1 MADLKIEEYTLS
13 MNQALAEP
21 EQTVRIRPD
30 RPMTDEELM
39 RFCEDHDIARIE
51 RDTNGELLLMSA
63 AGNRTGRTNAYVI
76 HILTAWAEEDGR
88 GYCFDSSTGFTLPDG
103 SMRMPDAS
111 WVAARRWDAMS
122 EADQDRFSPICPEFV
137 IEIRSKSDRL
147 KTLQAKMEMWIA
159 NGAEVAWLIDPQ
171 RKTVEIYRPGDSPE
185 ELHDPSS
192 VQGSG
197 PMGGFELVMTRVWQ

>member
-1 MADLKIEEYTLS
+1 VVDLKIEEYTLS
-13 MNQALAEP
+13 MNYALAEP

-30 RPMTDEELM
+30 RPMSDEELM
-39 RFCEDHDIARIE
+39 RFCEDNDIARIE

-111 WVAARRWDAMS
+111 WVEAKRWDAMS

-147 KTLQAKMEMWIA
+147 KTLQTKMEMWIA

-171 RKTVEIYRPGDSPE
+171 RKVVEIYRPGDSPE
-185 ELHDPSS
+185 VLHEPSS

-197 PMGGFELVMTRVWQ
+197 PVAGFELVMARVWQ

>member
-1 MADLKIEEYTLS
+1 
-13 MNQALAEP
+13 MNYALAEP

-30 RPMTDEELM
+30 RPMSDEELM
-39 RFCEDHDIARIE
+39 RFCEDNDIARIE

-111 WVAARRWDAMS
+111 WVEAKRWDAMS

-147 KTLQAKMEMWIA
+147 KTLQTKMEMWIA

-171 RKTVEIYRPGDSPE
+171 RKVVEIYRPGDSPE
-185 ELHDPSS
+185 VLHEPSS

-197 PMGGFELVMTRVWQ
+197 PVAGFELVMARVWQ

>member
-1 MADLKIEEYTLS
+1 MKIEEYTLS
-13 MNQALAEP
+13 MNYALAEP

-30 RPMTDEELM
+30 RPMSDEELM
-39 RFCEDHDIARIE
+39 RFCEDNDIARIE

-111 WVAARRWDAMS
+111 WVEAKRWDAMS

-147 KTLQAKMEMWIA
+147 KTLQTKMEMWIA

-171 RKTVEIYRPGDSPE
+171 RKVVEIYRPGDSPE
-185 ELHDPSS
+185 VLHEPSS

-197 PMGGFELVMTRVWQ
+197 PVAGFELVMARVWQ

>member
-1 MADLKIEEYTLS
+1 MVDLKIEEYTLS
-13 MNQALAEP
+13 MNYALAEP

-30 RPMTDEELM
+30 RPMSDEELM
-39 RFCEDHDIARIE
+39 RFCEDNDIARIE

-111 WVAARRWDAMS
+111 WVEAKRWDAMS

-147 KTLQAKMEMWIA
+147 KTLQTKMEMWIA

-171 RKTVEIYRPGDSPE
+171 RKVVEIYRPGDSPE
-185 ELHDPSS
+185 VLHEPSS

-197 PMGGFELVMTRVWQ
+197 PVAGFELVMARVWQ